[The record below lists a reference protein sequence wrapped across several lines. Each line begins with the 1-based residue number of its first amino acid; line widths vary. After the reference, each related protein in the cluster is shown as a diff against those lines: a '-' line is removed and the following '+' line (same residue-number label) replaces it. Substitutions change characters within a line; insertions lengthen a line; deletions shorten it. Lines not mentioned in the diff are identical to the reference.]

1 MQKDLEY
8 FYSSRKYFIAGVAAF
23 TVSFAVGVLISA
35 IFPGA
40 SEKLLEMLKDTYGG
54 ITTLDPFQRMLEIFK
69 NNVNTCF
76 IALLGGLVIGIIPFF
91 IVAVN
96 GTVLGILVELF
107 FRKQGALFVIA
118 AILPH
123 GIIELPMVLI
133 SVGIGFRLGHAVFL
147 AIRNQKTMHELM
159 HELKLGV
166 FFYIKI
172 VVPLLL
178 VAALIE
184 SYVTPLLIYTFIK

>member
-8 FYSSRKYFIAGVAAF
+8 FYSSRKYILVAVAVFI
-23 TVSFAVGVLISA
+23 VSFAAGVLIS
-35 IFPGA
+35 IKNPDA

-54 ITTLDPFQRMLEIFK
+54 ITSLDPFGRMLEIFK
-69 NNVNTCF
+69 NNVNTSF
-76 IALLGGLVIGIIPFF
+76 IALSGGLLVGIIPFF

-96 GTVLGILVELF
+96 GVVLGILVELF
-107 FRKQGALFVIA
+107 FRKQGAFFVIA

-123 GIIELPMVLI
+123 GIIELPMVII
-133 SVGIGFRLGHAVFL
+133 SVGIGFRLGHIVFL
-147 AIRNQKTMHELM
+147 SIVHQKTMHELFY
-159 HELKLGV
+159 ELKQGV

-184 SYVTPLLIYTFIK
+184 SYVTPLLIYMFIK